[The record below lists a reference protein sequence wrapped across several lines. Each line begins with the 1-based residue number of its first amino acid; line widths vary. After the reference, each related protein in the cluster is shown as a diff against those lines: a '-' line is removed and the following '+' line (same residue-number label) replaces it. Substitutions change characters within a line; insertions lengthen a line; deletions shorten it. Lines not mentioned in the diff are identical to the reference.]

1 MISLEEA
8 RAIVLGDLTPTGA
21 ETIAL
26 TKGLGDT
33 LGRTLAASVIAART
47 QPPTRTSAM
56 DGYAVRAEDLS
67 DAPAQLTLI
76 GESAAG
82 HAFAGTIGPGQAARV
97 STGATA
103 PDGATQVVMRED
115 CELDGD
121 RLTLDARPK
130 PGAHIR
136 LAGVDFSQGDELLT
150 AGRRLNPFACSLAA
164 SSGQTEISVHAR
176 PRVGVLSTGDE
187 LVEPGAPFGDENI
200 INSNAAGVL
209 GAIAEAGGA
218 PVYLGIVGDTP
229 EDVRNAFANAK
240 NLDLLITIGGAS
252 VGDHDHLRA
261 VFADDGGTLMF
272 EKIAIKP
279 GKPTW
284 YGRLNGVPVLGLAGN
299 PVSAMVL
306 VRLLL
311 TPAVRRLCGDTS
323 GGLVMQRAELAAPLT
338 ANGPREMFIRA
349 QYADDG
355 RRVQPLSNQDSSAL
369 SSMAASD
376 VLIRRAPD
384 AQAAAVGDV
393 VEIVAL

>member
-1 MISLEEA
+1 
-8 RAIVLGDLTPTGA
+8 
-21 ETIAL
+21 
-26 TKGLGDT
+26 
-33 LGRTLAASVIAART
+33 
-47 QPPTRTSAM
+47 
-56 DGYAVRAEDLS
+56 
-67 DAPAQLTLI
+67 
-76 GESAAG
+76 
-82 HAFAGTIGPGQAARV
+82 
-97 STGATA
+97 
-103 PDGATQVVMRED
+103 
-115 CELDGD
+115 
-121 RLTLDARPK
+121 
-130 PGAHIR
+130 
-136 LAGVDFSQGDELLT
+136 
-150 AGRRLNPFACSLAA
+150 
-164 SSGQTEISVHAR
+164 
-176 PRVGVLSTGDE
+176 
-187 LVEPGAPFGDENI
+187 
-200 INSNAAGVL
+200 
-209 GAIAEAGGA
+209 
-218 PVYLGIVGDTP
+218 
-229 EDVRNAFANAK
+229 
-240 NLDLLITIGGAS
+240 